1 MRLIWARRAILDLAE
16 IRTYI
21 ARDNPRAAARVA
33 ARIRQAVTRLTEHP
47 NLGRPGRAL
56 GARELVISRTR
67 YIVAYS
73 VEHESVTIL
82 AVVHGARRWPR
93 L

>member
-1 MRLIWARRAILDLAE
+1 MRLIWTRRATWDLIE
-16 IRTYI
+16 IRSHI
-21 ARDNPRAAARVA
+21 ARDDPPAATRVA

-47 NLGRPGRAL
+47 NLGRLGRAP
-56 GARELVISRTR
+56 GTRELVVTRTR
-67 YIVAYS
+67 YVVAYS
-73 VEHESVTIL
+73 VQHESVTIL